1 MNKFSNSH
9 YYSASDFFKERFGF
23 KVYKISL
30 DAGCTCP
37 NRDGTKGK
45 GGCIFCSSKG
55 SGDFATDKNLD
66 IETQVEKAKKL
77 VKNKCKSNKFIAYFQ
92 NYTNTYGNI
101 DELYNKWESA
111 SLCSNIVGVSIATR
125 PDCVNENVC
134 ELLKKLAQK
143 TFVIVELGLQSSK
156 KITQEELNLKYS
168 NTDYI
173 NAVKLLHKICPEI
186 HIITHLIIA
195 LPGESLIDMKKS
207 VEFCVKNKTD
217 GIKLSLLHVLK
228 NTVLEQKYLKGEFR
242 CPEMLEYFK
251 ILASLISIIPESIV
265 IHRVTGDGY
274 KGELVSPLWTSNKK
288 LVLNSM
294 NEYFKKIDLVQG
306 RDLSL

>member
-1 MNKFSNSH
+1 MNKFSNFH

-77 VKNKCKSNKFIAYFQ
+77 VKDKCKSNKYIAYFQ

-111 SLCSNIVGVSIATR
+111 SLCSDIVGVSIATR

-134 ELLKKLAQK
+134 EHLKKLAQK

-173 NAVKLLHKICPEI
+173 NAVKLLHRICPEI

-251 ILASLISIIPESIV
+251 ILASLISIIPKSIV

-294 NEYFKKIDLVQG
+294 NEYFKEIKLVQG

>member
-9 YYSASDFFKERFGF
+9 YYSANDFFKERFGF

-45 GGCIFCSSKG
+45 GGCFFCSSKG
-55 SGDFATDKNLD
+55 SGEFASDKKLD
-66 IETQVEKAKKL
+66 IETQVEEAKKL
-77 VKNKCKSNKFIAYFQ
+77 VKDKCKSNKYIAYFQ
-92 NYTNTYGNI
+92 NYSNTYGNI
-101 DELYNKWESA
+101 EMLYKKWETA
-111 SLCSNIVGVSIATR
+111 SLCSDIVGVSIATR
-125 PDCVNENVC
+125 PDCVNVNVC
-134 ELLKKLAQK
+134 QYLEKLTKK
-143 TFVIVELGLQSSK
+143 TFVIVELGLQTCKNS
-156 KITQEELNLKYS
+156 TQEELNLKYS
-168 NTDYI
+168 NADYI
-173 NAVKLLHKICPEI
+173 NAVNLLHSICPEI

-217 GIKLSLLHVLK
+217 GIKLSLLHVVK

-242 CPEMLEYFK
+242 CLEMQEYFK

-274 KGELVSPLWTSNKK
+274 KGELISPLWTINKK

-294 NEYFKKIDLVQG
+294 NDYFKKIDLVQG

>member
-111 SLCSNIVGVSIATR
+111 SLCSDIVGVSIATR